1 MRYMA
6 TIYASD
12 VMDQIAVTIEVQG
25 WEDQFGAPERVYQD
39 TLVRP
44 GKGESDPLNWLWDVA
59 LMMSDGC
66 SRAASGRDS
75 RRLRLGDSQTI
86 SDVGQDEQ

>member
-25 WEDQFGAPERVYQD
+25 WESQFGPPETVWSD
-39 TLVRP
+39 TLVWA
-44 GKGESDPLNWLWDVA
+44 GKGEDDALSWLWDVA
-59 LMMSDGC
+59 LQISWKCGET
-66 SRAASGRDS
+66 AAGRVG
-75 RRLRLGDSQTI
+75 RRPVTGGPHTI
-86 SDVGQDEQ
+86 SESGDTRI